1 MGIFIFCAYVILVVS
16 LCVITSKHNKLTRE
30 LIDALVEENNLLAD
44 QNKQLRDVI
53 KKYGVKTES

>member
-1 MGIFIFCAYVILVVS
+1 MDIFIFCAYVILVVL
-16 LCVITSKHNKLTRE
+16 LCVVTSKHNKLTRE